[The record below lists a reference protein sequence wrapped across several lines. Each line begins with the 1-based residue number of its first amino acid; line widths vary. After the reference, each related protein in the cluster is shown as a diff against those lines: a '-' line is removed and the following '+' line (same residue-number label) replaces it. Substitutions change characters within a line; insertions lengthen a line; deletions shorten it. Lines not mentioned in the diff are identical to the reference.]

1 MKRTIFTAALSALT
15 LLSCSHD
22 ITLESPDGALE
33 LKVYLNESENSL
45 RFDLSK
51 DGMAV
56 LSDNSLGLETENSA
70 WLEGL
75 SIKSGKVLRHS
86 EEYSMITGKRLM
98 CSNTASTR
106 KITVTNAAGEVMN
119 MEFRLFNDGLAF
131 RYQIPNGSG
140 AVTSD
145 HTSYTIPDGTGR

>member
-1 MKRTIFTAALSALT
+1 MKRTIFTAALSALA

-75 SIKSGKVLRHS
+75 SIKSGKVLSHS

-98 CSNTASTR
+98 CSNTASTC
-106 KITVTNAAGEVMN
+106 IS
-119 MEFRLFNDGLAF
+119 RLERL
-131 RYQIPNGSG
+131 
-140 AVTSD
+140 
-145 HTSYTIPDGTGR
+145 H